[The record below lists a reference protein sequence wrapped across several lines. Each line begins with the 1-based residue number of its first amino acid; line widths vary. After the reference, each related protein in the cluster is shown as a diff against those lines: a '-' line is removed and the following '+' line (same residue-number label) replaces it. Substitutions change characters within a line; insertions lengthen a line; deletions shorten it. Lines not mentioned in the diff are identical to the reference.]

1 MALDGQRQLIARQ
14 AVAIVGHQD
23 AGEAAAVGLD
33 FQARSP
39 GVQGVLH
46 QLLDRAGRPL
56 DHLAGGDAVDQLHGQ
71 AMDGHGPPL

>member
-1 MALDGQRQLIARQ
+1 MALDGQRQLVAGEAIA
-14 AVAIVGHQD
+14 VVGHQD
-23 AGEAAAVGLD
+23 ASQTSAVGLD
-33 FQARSP
+33 LKAGRA